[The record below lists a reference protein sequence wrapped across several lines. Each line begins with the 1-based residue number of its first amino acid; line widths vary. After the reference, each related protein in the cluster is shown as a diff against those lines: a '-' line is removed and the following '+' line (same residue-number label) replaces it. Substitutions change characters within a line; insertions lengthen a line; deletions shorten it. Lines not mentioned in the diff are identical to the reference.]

1 MGRGDGTPQK
11 EPDMKR
17 TVKKIVKFQPPCTM
31 ELAAMLDC
39 MKRHPGVE
47 GDTACAGPRNA
58 LAICARTSKPS
69 NVSNAK
75 RQIINGL
82 RGLTKAWRRSGF

>member
-39 MKRHPGVE
+39 MKSSKMGFFAAQRHPGVE

-58 LAICARTSKPS
+58 LAICARTS
-69 NVSNAK
+69 VS
-75 RQIINGL
+75 
-82 RGLTKAWRRSGF
+82 SF